1 MGART
6 NRRWEG
12 GLAPVPRHHCAEG
25 NRKTTQDDIRQA
37 FNVFDKEQS
46 GRISIDELTHV
57 ITTLG
62 PDKLSPEQVAALVR
76 DAGLRFTGQLRSP
89 ATSCS
94 PTRRRMRRL
103 QAIFLASQLQHSGKI
118 LQCNTLMHATSRYA
132 CVSCSPE
139 IFFALVVD
147 TALQRSACHPR
158 FSTG

>member
-25 NRKTTQDDIRQA
+25 NRKTAQDDIRQA

-62 PDKLSPEQVAALVR
+62 PDKLSAEQVAALVR
-76 DAGLRFTGQLRSP
+76 DAGLPPAGRINYQEFVSLLRYGERNYQDCSFVDEFLDRFV
-89 ATSCS
+89 
-94 PTRRRMRRL
+94 
-103 QAIFLASQLQHSGKI
+103 SQ
-118 LQCNTLMHATSRYA
+118 
-132 CVSCSPE
+132 
-139 IFFALVVD
+139 D
-147 TALQRSACHPR
+147 
-158 FSTG
+158 